1 MKKIFKA
8 FAVIAAASAIF
19 ACNKTSFIE
28 ETNTEPGFVQFSAGP
43 ITKTVF
49 GTPAGSTVPT
59 LWTDAYKVAISLNLA
74 TAKQSTTPVVSGGG
88 TSASFSAEISD
99 DSSGDYNFYAV
110 SPYNAV
116 QGINS
121 SYKSILI
128 NFPTAQ
134 TPSATSPDELA
145 QILYAKRAEGSTF
158 PTSVS
163 MTFSHISAYGKI
175 GELKNLALS
184 GGETVQSVSLTA
196 PQNWAG
202 RFYYYAEDH
211 DTNVAGD
218 IVANS
223 ASSTI
228 TINTSSTTDIW
239 FGCAPV
245 DLGGQ
250 DVDVVITTN
259 LGTFSKTITIPA
271 GKKFQSGK
279 VAVFNIDMN
288 GIARSSLENYTRVDD
303 ISDLTVGS
311 EVIIVA
317 KDSDVAI
324 STTQNGNNRAQ
335 AGVTKSGT
343 TISSPG
349 ADVQV
354 FTIENGN
361 KAGTYAFY
369 TGSQYIYAASSSSNY
384 LRSEN
389 VLSNNS
395 SWYISIAG
403 DGEATIKAVGT
414 NTRNILQY
422 NSSSSVFSCYGTA
435 SQAAVAI
442 YKKDGT
448 GSGAIDAKEAESM
461 TISGATTAYSVGDT
475 YSFDGTVSILFSDT
489 SEETIASSEYT
500 VDASAVNMSAAG
512 SYTVTVSYNA
522 KPSVNSSYTITV
534 TGGGSGTTVTYSFA
548 FATMGS
554 TGWSNS
560 YADHDAVYDDA
571 VVTIDIKSASK
582 QGSTITDYPVT
593 KAGDVIVKLKGGKTM
608 SAVTFTLTQW
618 TTKAKEVSLQY
629 STDGGTSFNALSPA
643 VISSSFSLT
652 SSSLPSGTNAVKM
665 VQGNTGNQVG
675 LVSVQFT
682 YE

>member
-1 MKKIFKA
+1 MKQLFKLLPLCVA
-8 FAVIAAASAIF
+8 ATVIL
-19 ACNKTSFIE
+19 ACNK
-28 ETNTEPGFVQFSAGP
+28 ETPFQDQDSPVKTVKFSTTP
-43 ITKTVF
+43 YTKTVF
-49 GTPAGSTVPT
+49 GTQLGSSLPT
-59 LWTDAYKVAISLNLA
+59 LWTDSYNVAISLNLA
-74 TAKQSTTPVVSGGG
+74 SYKKSSTPVVSAGG
-88 TSASFSAEISD
+88 SKASFTADIED
-99 DSSGDYNFYAV
+99 DSSADYNFYAV
-110 SPYNAV
+110 SPYDAVNGVNAGY
-116 QGINS
+116 Q
-121 SYKSILI
+121 SILI
-128 NFPTAQ
+128 NIPTAQ
-134 TPSATSPDELA
+134 TPTASSPDELA
-145 QILYAKRAEGSTF
+145 QILYSDYAAGSTF
-158 PTSVS
+158 PTSVT
-163 MTFSHISAYGKI
+163 MTFSHLSAYGKI
-175 GELKNLALS
+175 GEIKNLALS
-184 GGETVQSVSLTA
+184 GGETVQSISLTA
-196 PQNWAG
+196 VENWAG
-202 RFYYYAEDH
+202 RYYYYVDS
-211 DTNVAGD
+211 GD
-218 IVANS
+218 ITENS

-228 TINTSSTTDIW
+228 TITTSSTTDIW

-245 DLGGQ
+245 DLGGKT
-250 DVDVVITTN
+250 VDVVITTN

-271 GKKFQSGK
+271 GKKFESGK
-279 VAVFNIDMN
+279 VGVFNIDMN
-288 GIARSSLENYTRVDD
+288 GISRVTPVNYIRVTDVA
-303 ISDLTVGS
+303 DLTLGS

-317 KDSDVAI
+317 KEYDLAM

-335 AGVTKSGT
+335 AGVTKSGN